1 MSQHG
6 SALPALFDRPARWR
20 RLLAV
25 VTALVA
31 IAAICLELVSADF
44 RCWAV
49 NHPIAIA
56 IGTGA
61 ALIGLTAFAVERL
74 LAAREARRWRTPALL
89 ALDAYVFSADRTN
102 QRIHARLVEEVKD
115 LPSQPGGGWT
125 FRFGEALTLILEQ
138 RRLALLKIS
147 DFVRREADELA
158 LVAIQVSGTASRAE
172 DLNDTL
178 GRVFTEQAR
187 LARIAEIC
195 THLSFLGTGFSG
207 PNAERLRVLAD
218 EATKEA
224 EDLVQAFQDELAT
237 MRMQL
242 QILADLVPER
252 RAGAD

>member
-1 MSQHG
+1 MSKGG
-6 SALPALFDRPARWR
+6 SALPALFDRPPRWR
-20 RLLAV
+20 RLMAGVIGIAV
-25 VTALVA
+25 A
-31 IAAICLELVSADF
+31 AAICLELFLADF

-49 NHPIAIA
+49 NHPIAVA

-74 LAAREARRWRTPALL
+74 LAAKEARRWRKPALL

-102 QRIHARLVEEVKD
+102 QRIHARLAEEVKG
-115 LPSQPGGGWT
+115 LPSPPGGGWI

-138 RRLALLKIS
+138 RRLALLELS
-147 DFVRREADELA
+147 DFVRGEADELA

-178 GRVFTEQAR
+178 ERVFTEQAR

-207 PNAERLRVLAD
+207 PDAERLGALAD

-224 EDLVQAFQDELAT
+224 EELVQAFQDELAT
-237 MRMQL
+237 MRLQL
-242 QILADLVPER
+242 QMLAELVPER
-252 RAGAD
+252 QAGEG